1 MHLLPYRGLGTG
13 IPRALR
19 DWPAIELIDDVAA
32 NQFRVVVQ
40 RPASATVT
48 PPLTPAVTPEV
59 GRLLVVLKGE
69 MNRPQLMTALG
80 LRDEKHFRQHYQQAA
95 VAAGLIEMTVPDKP
109 NSRLQRYRLTPAGQA
124 LQQAMMQEPL
134 TDKTRLT

>member
-1 MHLLPYRGLGTG
+1 MGKG

-19 DWPAIELIDDVAA
+19 DWPAIELIDEVAA

-59 GRLLVVLKGE
+59 TPEVGRLLVVLKGD